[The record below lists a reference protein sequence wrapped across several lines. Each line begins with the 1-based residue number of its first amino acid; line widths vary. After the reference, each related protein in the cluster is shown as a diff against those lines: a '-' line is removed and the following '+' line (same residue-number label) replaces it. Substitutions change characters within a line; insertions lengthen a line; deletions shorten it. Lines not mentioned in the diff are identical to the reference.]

1 VDQIFRIGLA
11 MRRMIVDAVLFN
23 ARVAESVGLSA
34 SDGQFLNLLSLY
46 GPLAPSRLAQLS
58 GFSTGAITGV
68 VDRLERKGW
77 VRRIPDEADRR
88 SIRVALDE
96 AKVAATLAPA
106 YAGQA
111 GRMAAALASY
121 EERELDLIEDFLTRL
136 GDTGP

>member
-11 MRRMIVDAVLFN
+11 TRRMIVGAVLFN

-46 GPLAPSRLAQLS
+46 GTLTPGRLAQLS

-77 VRRIPDEADRR
+77 VHRVRDGTDRR
-88 SIRVALDE
+88 SVRVALDE
-96 AKVAATLAPA
+96 EKVAATLAPL

-111 GRMAAALASY
+111 ARMGAVLASY
-121 EERELDLIEDFLTRL
+121 DQRQLDVIEDFLTRL
-136 GDTGP
+136 GDTEP